1 MNDCPLGVPG
11 PHRLTTALAF
21 GLSETGPVR
30 HHNEDNFLVDSDLQ
44 LLAVA
49 DGMGGHEAGAQA
61 SAMALATLHECLSH
75 PSTPPPASADPDATC
90 QMPALGA
97 ISTLQAAIEQV
108 NARLYAQNEARRM
121 SDGQGMGT
129 TLTGIWRSDPK
140 GPLILFHVG
149 DSRFYRYRNGEL
161 LQLSRDQTWYQ
172 QALDAGHFDRLPS
185 RNLLLQAIGPSRKV
199 EPEIALHQVQPG
211 DVLMLCSDGV
221 HGSVPH
227 QELAQC
233 LGQVS
238 SESIAAVC
246 DGLIQL
252 AADYGGRDNATVLL
266 VLCER

>member
-1 MNDCPLGVPG
+1 MTHCPLGVPG

-21 GLSETGPVR
+21 GLSDTGPVR
-30 HHNEDNFLVDSDLQ
+30 QHNEDNFLVDTDLQ

-61 SAMALATLHECLSH
+61 SAMALDTLRECLSR
-75 PSTPPPASADPDATC
+75 PPAPAPASVDPDATC
-90 QMPALGA
+90 RMPAMGA
-97 ISTLQAAIEQV
+97 IGTLQAAIEQV

-129 TLTGIWRSDPK
+129 TLTGVWRCDPM

-149 DSRFYRYRNGEL
+149 DSRLYRLRNGDL
-161 LQLSRDQTWYQ
+161 QQLSRDQTWYQ

-199 EPEIALHQVQPG
+199 EPEIALHQVQRG

-227 QELAQC
+227 HELAQW

-238 SESIAAVC
+238 GDSIAEVC
-246 DGLIQL
+246 EGLIRL

-266 VLCER
+266 ALCEA